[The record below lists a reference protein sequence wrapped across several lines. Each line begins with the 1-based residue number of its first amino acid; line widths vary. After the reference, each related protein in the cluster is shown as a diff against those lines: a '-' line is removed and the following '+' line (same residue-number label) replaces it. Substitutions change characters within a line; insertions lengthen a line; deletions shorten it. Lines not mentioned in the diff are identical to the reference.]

1 MRDSRNARALVLGI
15 GALVALALAPVGAG
29 LAEAVVIYELCAR
42 PYERMIRRLRP
53 RLSAALLALVVAGVV
68 IAPLVWLG
76 HHLAARLPAVLAT
89 LAAPH
94 APAANAPT
102 GVAAQIEAQVAH
114 AVRAADDWL
123 PRALLSLGGDM
134 AWGLANW
141 SIALLGLYYL
151 LTAAPTSWPCVARAM
166 PLSLAGTDS
175 LRVRLRDI
183 TQGIVAGTM
192 LSAAVQGAAIGFG
205 LWLAGVPDA
214 LFWSACAAITTLV
227 PVVGNAIVWLPA
239 LLLMVLRHQYP
250 GAVAIAIFGGGMP
263 PVIDRVVRATMSRRV
278 GDVHP
283 MLTLVG
289 ALAGMRVAGV
299 AGIILGPVTLAMFL
313 ALLEVYRGE
322 YTAADHDAPIAGG
335 TAATERREYSVR
347 A

>member
-1 MRDSRNARALVLGI
+1 MRDSRNARTLLLGT
-15 GALVALALAPVGAG
+15 GALVALALAPVSVG
-29 LAEAVVIYELCAR
+29 LAGAVVIYELCAR
-42 PYERMIRRLRP
+42 PYAWMTQRLRP
-53 RLSAALLALVVAGVV
+53 RLAAILLALAVAGLV
-68 IAPLVWLG
+68 IAPLAWTG
-76 HHLAARLPAVLAT
+76 HHLAERLPTVLAT

-94 APAANAPT
+94 AQVSGGPTT
-102 GVAAQIEAQVAH
+102 GVVAQIEAQLAH

-123 PRALLSLGGDM
+123 PGVLLSLGRGV
-134 AWGLANW
+134 AWSLVNW
-141 SIALLGLYYL
+141 SLALLGLYYL
-151 LTAAPTSWPCVARAM
+151 LTAPPTSWPRFARAM

-175 LRVRLRDI
+175 LRARLRDI

-227 PVVGNAIVWLPA
+227 PVIGNAMIWLPA
-239 LLLMVLRHQYP
+239 LLLMVLRQQYP

-263 PVIDRVVRATMSRRV
+263 PIIDRVVRATVSRRV

-299 AGIILGPVTLAMFL
+299 AGIILGPVALAMFL
-313 ALLEVYRGE
+313 ALIEVYRSE
-322 YTAADHDAPIAGG
+322 YVTVEETSDAPLLRLPR
-335 TAATERREYSVR
+335 TS
-347 A
+347 